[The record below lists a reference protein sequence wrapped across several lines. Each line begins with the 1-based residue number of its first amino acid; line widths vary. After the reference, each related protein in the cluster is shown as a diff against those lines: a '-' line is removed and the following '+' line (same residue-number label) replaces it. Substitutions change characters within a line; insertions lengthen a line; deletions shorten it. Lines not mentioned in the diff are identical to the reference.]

1 MTLVNLYPLALFS
14 CGFNCISLHTCSH
27 LFWCILMRN
36 SFHNGH
42 HSCGSII
49 LTFHLLA
56 DIQIPPISRALIQ
69 YFWMATEWKHHIY
82 ISLPNLLGGGYIV
95 CSYISKWE
103 MNLLKASFFEAYLM
117 SIFDLIRYHL
127 VDLCLPKVAN
137 VYFADLKRII
147 KFSLHI
153 FLGIL

>member
-1 MTLVNLYPLALFS
+1 
-14 CGFNCISLHTCSH
+14 
-27 LFWCILMRN
+27 
-36 SFHNGH
+36 
-42 HSCGSII
+42 
-49 LTFHLLA
+49 
-56 DIQIPPISRALIQ
+56 
-69 YFWMATEWKHHIY
+69 
-82 ISLPNLLGGGYIV
+82 
-95 CSYISKWE
+95 